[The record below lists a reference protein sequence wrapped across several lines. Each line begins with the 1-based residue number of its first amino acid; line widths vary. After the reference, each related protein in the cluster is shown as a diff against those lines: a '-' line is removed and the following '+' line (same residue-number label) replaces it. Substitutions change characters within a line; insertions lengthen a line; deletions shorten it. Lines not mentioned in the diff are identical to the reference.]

1 MGRGLRRTAQRTG
14 REARRPVAHGRGRD
28 ATSPRNEE
36 VALLAAGGFDGQNA
50 AVDQRL
56 NEVRLSDGTHV
67 AYAVVGS
74 GPPLLFL
81 PGWVSHLE
89 LGWALSAERRFCEAL
104 ADGRTLI
111 RYDRPGTG
119 LSGPVTGGDLVA
131 AELEIVQAVTSAV
144 GVDRFSLLGTSL
156 SSALAVKWAV
166 HRPETVDRLVLYGG
180 WVDGQELT
188 TPAIRQH
195 LVGLV
200 REHWGLGSEILSDV
214 FAPGSD
220 PGFRA
225 GFAAMQR
232 ESATAE
238 RAAELLGASYAISV
252 ADDLPNV
259 TARTFVIH
267 RDSERAVPVAEGRRL
282 AAGIAG
288 AELTVLP
295 GEQHIAFAGDVDALT
310 DAIRASL
317 AMPRRRRRTDRVL
330 TERQLEVA
338 RLVAQG
344 SSNRDIARALV
355 ISERSAES
363 HVDRIRTRLDLRS
376 RAQLAAWYATAH
388 PELP

>member
-1 MGRGLRRTAQRTG
+1 M
-14 REARRPVAHGRGRD
+14 E
-28 ATSPRNEE
+28 
-36 VALLAAGGFDGQNA
+36 
-50 AVDQRL
+50 QRL
-56 NEVRLSDGTHV
+56 DEVRLSDGTRV

-89 LGWALSAERRFCEAL
+89 LGWALAAERRFCEAL
-104 ADGRTLI
+104 ADGRALI

-119 LSGPVTGGDLVA
+119 LSGPASGADLVA
-131 AELEIVQAVTSAV
+131 TELEIVEAVTGAV
-144 GVDRFSLLGTSL
+144 GADRFSLLGTSL

-180 WVDGQELT
+180 WVDGRQLT

-225 GFAAMQR
+225 GFAAVQR
-232 ESATAE
+232 ESTTAE
-238 RAAELLGASYAISV
+238 RAAELLAASYAISV
-252 ADDLPNV
+252 ADDLADV
-259 TARTFVIH
+259 TVPTFVIH
-267 RDSERAVPVAEGRRL
+267 REDERAVPVAEGRRL
-282 AAGIAG
+282 ASGIAG

-295 GEQHIAFAGDVDALT
+295 GDQHIAFAGDVDALT
-310 DAIRASL
+310 DAIRSAL
-317 AMPRRRRRTDRVL
+317 GMARRRRRTHPVL
-330 TERQLEVA
+330 TDRQLEVA

-344 SSNRDIARALV
+344 RSNRDIAQALV

-363 HVDRIRTRLDLRS
+363 HIDRIRTRLDLRS
-376 RAQLAAWYATAH
+376 RAQLAAWYATSH
-388 PELP
+388 PQVP